1 MLNFLTGGAV
11 NAVSTLGSKIV
22 GIFTAKQERKKL
34 AEIAKGKLALAKQT
48 HTENVT
54 MSHAEWEAVAVKATQ
69 DSWKDEYV
77 TVIITAPFLLI
88 ILGAVYFVFTGDAK
102 LLDAADIALSR
113 LAALGIDM
121 SHLMYVVVLA
131 AVGLKAWRM
140 GK

>member
-34 AEIAKGKLALAKQT
+34 AEIAKGKLARAKQT

-69 DSWKDEYV
+69 DSW
-77 TVIITAPFLLI
+77 
-88 ILGAVYFVFTGDAK
+88 
-102 LLDAADIALSR
+102 
-113 LAALGIDM
+113 
-121 SHLMYVVVLA
+121 
-131 AVGLKAWRM
+131 
-140 GK
+140 